1 MASIPE
7 GKSRV
12 VKLCN
17 CYYDRQVVYIY
28 LCHVT
33 DIRSF
38 VPRPSLA
45 PVFDR
50 LQDTAILQA
59 IRNWSWRRPGNE
71 AITDI
76 VCVCIDRKCQIHANL
91 ISFVQLQNDE

>member
-1 MASIPE
+1 MTV
-7 GKSRV
+7 KS
-12 VKLCN
+12 
-17 CYYDRQVVYIY
+17 YIYIY
-28 LCHVT
+28 LRHVT

-38 VPRPSLA
+38 VPRPSPA

-50 LQDTAILQA
+50 LQDTAILQV
-59 IRNWSWRRPGNE
+59 IKNWRWRRPGNE

-76 VCVCIDRKCQIHANL
+76 VCVCIDRKCHIHANL